1 MKPSLVLALA
11 LAASACSTI
20 DTPQTRAAYG
30 GNSDDAVMSAVENSA
45 SNRGVRVYWVHPP
58 EKQQPTK
65 TQSGG

>member
-1 MKPSLVLALA
+1 MKPSLVLALT
-11 LAASACSTI
+11 LVASACSTI

-30 GNSDDAVMSAVENSA
+30 GNTDDAAMSAVESSA

-58 EKQQPTK
+58 EKAATT